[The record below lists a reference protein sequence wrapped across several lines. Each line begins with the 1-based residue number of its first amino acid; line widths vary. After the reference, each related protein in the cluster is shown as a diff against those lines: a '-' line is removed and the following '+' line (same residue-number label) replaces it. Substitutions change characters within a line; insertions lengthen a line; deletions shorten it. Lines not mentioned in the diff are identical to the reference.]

1 MRLPHFR
8 VRTLMVAVGVV
19 ALLALI
25 TDYYRGHGPFA
36 TESGDI
42 VAPSRSGEAVV

>member
-19 ALLALI
+19 ALLTWGAMMGFSSYR
-25 TDYYRGHGPFA
+25 YYFYCIHY
-36 TESGDI
+36 
-42 VAPSRSGEAVV
+42 VRS

>member
-1 MRLPHFR
+1 
-8 VRTLMVAVGVV
+8 VGVV